1 MSDAPAIRLPSID
14 DLLHEPA
21 RLRLLA
27 FLAVVKRAD
36 FTYLLKLTGMSKGN
50 LSVQMNKLGDAGL
63 VQIEKSF
70 AGKRPRTVYQL
81 TREGRDAL
89 RAYKKNLTI
98 ILDALPD

>member
-1 MSDAPAIRLPSID
+1 MSDAPAIRLPPID

-27 FLAVVKRAD
+27 FHAVIKRAD
-36 FTYLLKLTGMSKGN
+36 FTNLLKLTGMSKGN
-50 LSVQMNKLGDAGL
+50 MSVHMNKLGDAGI
-63 VQIEKSF
+63 VQIEKSI
-70 AGKRPRTVYQL
+70 AGKRPRTVNKL